1 MYARLHAGLHSMSVS
16 AGSGSRELR
25 AEIGDPA
32 LPGVLRTR
40 ALLTA
45 EPVDSPTHRR
55 NYGINLGSTM
65 KTAISIEDG
74 LLREADE
81 AAKLLGLSRS
91 GLFAAAVGEFLARQN
106 RERMLLKLNQV
117 YGTGADATETE
128 LLPKIKAKVR
138 GAIKDKW

>member
-1 MYARLHAGLHSMSVS
+1 
-16 AGSGSRELR
+16 
-25 AEIGDPA
+25 
-32 LPGVLRTR
+32 
-40 ALLTA
+40 
-45 EPVDSPTHRR
+45 
-55 NYGINLGSTM
+55 M